1 MMEEDALDSAPP
13 ASPAPPPPPASPAP
27 PPPARPRGF
36 LGWLGDRLPYIVV
49 MIMAVLGVAYTS
61 MSGRPLYG
69 YWEFLAIA
77 IGLACIAIGWRQTS
91 DPAARRRLVVTQ
103 SLHWLAFLIA
113 MTILLLPGVNTFL
126 NGPATGLALMLLLA
140 LGTFVAGVHV
150 SADIAVLG
158 IALALTVPAMA
169 WLKQSALMLV
179 LIGLVIGALMVVFRP
194 RNNQA

>member
-1 MMEEDALDSAPP
+1 MP
-13 ASPAPPPPPASPAP
+13 
-27 PPPARPRGF
+27 
-36 LGWLGDRLPYIVV
+36 WLGARLPYLVV
-49 MIMAVLGVAYTS
+49 LIMALLGVAYTS

-77 IGLACIAIGWRQTS
+77 IGVACVAIGWRRTA
-91 DPAARRRLVVTQ
+91 DKAARRQLLITQ

-113 MTILLLPGVNTFL
+113 MSILLLPSVNTFL

-150 SADIAVLG
+150 AAEIAVLG
-158 IALALTVPAMA
+158 IVLALTVPALA

-179 LIGLVIGALMVVFRP
+179 LIGLVIGGFAVAFRP
-194 RNNQA
+194 QRPNGD